1 MEVLNLTDKD
11 VVAFVIPG
19 FLLVWVFRCCTRS
32 EKKGD
37 FEFLGLSFVWGLIL
51 ALLSSYFVTHNPNPS
66 LKALV
71 ARSQDQWLLFLVA
84 GLMAAPVMGWIG
96 AILHNLLPI
105 TKIVSFISFRGW
117 NDEYRAASPREILT
131 RPHSRGSTNP

>member
-32 EKKGD
+32 ERRGD

-51 ALLSSYFVTHNPNPS
+51 AIVTSYLVRHNPNPS
-66 LKALV
+66 IRAL
-71 ARSQDQWLLFLVA
+71 AASGDNQWLLL
-84 GLMAAPVMGWIG
+84 LVMGLIVAPIAGWFG
-96 AILHNLLPI
+96 AVLHNLLPI
-105 TKIVSFISFRGW
+105 TKIVSLISFRGW
-117 NDEYRAASPREILT
+117 KE
-131 RPHSRGSTNP
+131 

>member
-1 MEVLNLTDKD
+1 MDVLNLIDKD

-32 EKKGD
+32 ERKGD

-51 ALLSSYFVTHNPNPS
+51 AIVSSYFLTHNPNSS
-66 LKALV
+66 LKA
-71 ARSQDQWLLFLVA
+71 AGASRDNQWLLLLVM

-96 AILHNLLPI
+96 AVLHNLLPVA
-105 TKIVSFISFRGW
+105 KLVSLISFRGW
-117 NDEYRAASPREILT
+117 KE
-131 RPHSRGSTNP
+131 